1 MAGSPAM
8 LGSPAST
15 GKSGPGVETAE
26 RMKVTPVPC
35 GPFVNESERKA
46 FEQIKSR
53 LISAPVTASGC

>member
-8 LGSPAST
+8 LDPPAST
-15 GKSGPGVETAE
+15 GNTGPGIETAE
-26 RMKVTPVPC
+26 RMIVTPVHC